1 MLRGAV
7 IAAAGAFAVFA
18 TALAS
23 PVAMADAPKCLNKA
37 NPYVACTDSLKTPTG
52 QKANQTIRT
61 TPLWGLRARGRLPH

>member
-1 MLRGAV
+1 
-7 IAAAGAFAVFA
+7 
-18 TALAS
+18 
-23 PVAMADAPKCLNKA
+23 VAMAAAPKCLNKA